1 MPAPSCVESP
11 ITSER
16 RPVHH
21 GSRVTEPL
29 VVTMPFGGPP
39 LARAALAGTV
49 PPEWCA
55 HMPRGA
61 EEWTAR
67 ARAAMRDASVSHW
80 TAALAPALQASGA
93 AAERLAR
100 SAGGRGVVVTTGQ
113 QPGLFGG
120 PVYTW
125 SKALSA
131 LTLAD
136 AVERATGIPTAPV
149 FWAATYDADFA
160 ESSASYVIL
169 NGNLTR
175 LQQPPPEK
183 PDFSM
188 RDTPL
193 GDLEPLIR
201 VLEEASGSAVAHS
214 ALDAVR
220 DAYRPQ
226 ETIGLAYVRLLRTIL
241 EPLGIA
247 VLDAGHPAVR
257 SASHEFLR
265 RGLVHAPE
273 IDAALSARERQLR
286 DRGFALPVA
295 HVRGLSTVFR
305 YSDRTRSRIPIA
317 DAPRIHA
324 DVELEA
330 NVVMRPVVERAI
342 LPTVAYVGGPGEVAY
357 FAQVTAIAQ
366 VLGADVPLVVPRWS
380 GMVIEPHVQRLLA
393 RHSLRP
399 EELKDPHA
407 AESRLVRAQ
416 MPQSVRDALERYAR
430 EANALNDAL
439 RATIAADE
447 RGPLVP
453 DAVLDGAR
461 HNIVHR
467 IERLERRVVAAAK
480 RRETATVRD
489 IAIARTSLFP
499 LGKPQE
505 RVLNFIPML
514 ARHGEPLLAQMRAR
528 ASEHASFLLGGQPS
542 SAPDDR
548 VGATR

>member
-1 MPAPSCVESP
+1 
-11 ITSER
+11 
-16 RPVHH
+16 
-21 GSRVTEPL
+21 VTEPL
-29 VVTMPFGGPP
+29 VVTIPFGGPP
-39 LARAALAGTV
+39 LARAALAGAV
-49 PPEWCA
+49 PPQWCA
-55 HMPRGA
+55 HAPRGA
-61 EEWTAR
+61 EEWRAR
-67 ARAAMRDASVSHW
+67 ARATMRDASVRDW
-80 TAALAPALQASGA
+80 ATALAPALQATGA

-100 SAGGRGVVVTTGQ
+100 SAGGKGVVVTTGQ

-136 AVERATGIPTAPV
+136 ALERATGIPTAPV

-169 NGNLTR
+169 NGNLVR

-193 GDLEPLIR
+193 GDVTPLIR
-201 VLEEASGSAVAHS
+201 SLEQASGSAVAHD
-214 ALDAVR
+214 ALEAVR
-220 DAYRPQ
+220 AAYGPGQ
-226 ETIGLAYVRLLRTIL
+226 TIGLAYVRLLRAIL

-247 VLDAGHPAVR
+247 VLDAGHPVVR
-257 SASHEFLR
+257 GASHAFLR
-265 RGLVHAPE
+265 RGLERAPD
-273 IDAALSARERQLR
+273 IDAALSAREQELR
-286 DRGFALPVA
+286 DLGFEPPVA

-305 YSDRTRSRIPIA
+305 YGDRTRSRIPIA
-317 DAPRIHA
+317 DAPSIDS

-330 NVVMRPVVERAI
+330 NVVMRPVAERAI
-342 LPTVAYVGGPGEVAY
+342 LPTVVYVGGPGEVAY
-357 FAQVTAIAQ
+357 FAQATAIAQ
-366 VLGADVPLVVPRWS
+366 VLDADVPLVVPRWS
-380 GMVIEPHVQRLLA
+380 GMVIEPHVKRLLA
-393 RHSLRP
+393 RHALTPEDLR
-399 EELKDPHA
+399 DPHA

-416 MPQSVRDALERYAR
+416 MPPAVRDALARYASGVQ
-430 EANALNDAL
+430 ALNDSL
-439 RATIAADE
+439 RAALAADE
-447 RGPLVP
+447 RSPLVP

-461 HNIVHR
+461 HNIAHR

-480 RRETATVRD
+480 RRESETMRD

-499 LGKPQE
+499 LGKTQE

-528 ASEHASFLLGGQPS
+528 ASEHADFVLTGQPS
-542 SAPDDR
+542 IAADERIGAPR
-548 VGATR
+548 

>member
-1 MPAPSCVESP
+1 
-11 ITSER
+11 
-16 RPVHH
+16 
-21 GSRVTEPL
+21 VTEPL
-29 VVTMPFGGPP
+29 VVTLPFGGSP
-39 LARAALAGTV
+39 LTRAALRGAV
-49 PPEWCA
+49 PPTWCA
-55 HMPRGA
+55 HAPQGVEAWRD
-61 EEWTAR
+61 R
-67 ARAAMRDASVSHW
+67 AREIVGDASVRKW
-80 TAALAPALQASGA
+80 ATELAPALEARGA

-100 SAGGRGVVVTTGQ
+100 SANGKGVVVTTGQ

-136 AVERATGIPTAPV
+136 ALERATGVPVAPV

-169 NGNLTR
+169 NGTLTR

-193 GDLEPLIR
+193 GDVSPLIR
-201 VLEEASGSAVAHS
+201 SLEQASGSAVAHA

-220 DAYRPQ
+220 DAYVPGQ
-226 ETIGLAYVRLLRTIL
+226 TIGLAYLRLLRAIL

-257 SASHEFLR
+257 SVSHAFLR
-265 RGLVHAPE
+265 RGLERASE
-273 IDAALSARERQLR
+273 IDEALTTREQELR
-286 DRGFALPVA
+286 DRGFEPPVA

-305 YSDRTRSRIPIA
+305 YGDHTRSRIPIA
-317 DAPRIHA
+317 DASRIDA
-324 DVELEA
+324 DVELEP
-330 NVVMRPVVERAI
+330 NVVLRPVAERAI
-342 LPTVAYVGGPGEVAY
+342 LPTIAYVGGPGEVAY
-357 FAQVTAIAQ
+357 FAQATAIAQ
-366 VLGADVPLVVPRWS
+366 VLGAGVPLVVPRWS

-393 RHSLRP
+393 RYSLAAEDLR
-399 EELKDPHA
+399 DPHA

-416 MPQSVRDALERYAR
+416 LPASVREALARYAK
-430 EANALNDAL
+430 EANALNDSL
-439 RATIAADE
+439 RAALAADG
-447 RGPLVP
+447 RSPLVP

-461 HNIVHR
+461 HNIAHR

-480 RRETATVRD
+480 RRESATMRD

-514 ARHGEPLLAQMRAR
+514 ARHGAPLLAQMRAR
-528 ASEHASFLLGGQPS
+528 AMENAEHILAGQPS
-542 SAPDDR
+542 DASDER
-548 VGATR
+548 VGAPR

>member
-1 MPAPSCVESP
+1 V
-11 ITSER
+11 SE
-16 RPVHH
+16 PH
-21 GSRVTEPL
+21 
-29 VVTMPFGGPP
+29 VVTIPFGGPP

-55 HMPRGA
+55 HAPHGA
-61 EEWTAR
+61 DEWSER
-67 ARAAMRDASVSHW
+67 ARATMADASLREW
-80 TAALAPALQASGA
+80 ATALAPALQATGA

-100 SAGGRGVVVTTGQ
+100 SASGKGVVVTTGQ

-136 AVERATGIPTAPV
+136 ALERSTGIPTAPV

-169 NGNLTR
+169 NGELVR
-175 LQQPPPEK
+175 LQQPPPEN
-183 PDFSM
+183 PDLSM

-193 GDLEPLIR
+193 GDVAPLIR
-201 VLEEASGSAVAHS
+201 SLEQASGSAVSRA

-220 DAYRPQ
+220 AAYGPG

-257 SASHEFLR
+257 SASHAFLR
-265 RGLVHAPE
+265 RALERAP
-273 IDAALSARERQLR
+273 DVDTALTAREHELR
-286 DRGFALPVA
+286 DRGFEPPVA

-305 YSDRTRSRIPIA
+305 YGDRTRSRIPIA
-317 DAPRIHA
+317 EAPRIDG

-330 NVVMRPVVERAI
+330 NVVLRPVAERAI

-357 FAQVTAIAQ
+357 FAQATAIAQ

-393 RHSLRP
+393 RHSLAP
-399 EELKDPHA
+399 EELHDPHA

-416 MPQSVRDALERYAR
+416 MPAAVRDALARYASG
-430 EANALNDAL
+430 ADALNDSLREAL
-439 RATIAADE
+439 AADE
-447 RGPLVP
+447 RAPLVP
-453 DAVLDGAR
+453 DAVLEGAR
-461 HNIVHR
+461 HSIAHR

-480 RRETATVRD
+480 RRESATMRD
-489 IAIARTSLFP
+489 IAIARASLFP

-528 ASEHASFLLGGQPS
+528 ASEHAAFVLTGQPS
-542 SAPDDR
+542 DASDER
-548 VGATR
+548 VGAPR